1 MYEVWG
7 GWAITAY
14 GIKKNYSLAIEK
26 DRIVDMGPTR
36 EMRDSYSFEDSIGK
50 ERNIICPGFVDAHM
64 HSFQLATKGLT
75 ADQSLLEWLKKYIW
89 RWEADLDK
97 EKARACAEVSY
108 LQMIRCGVTSISD
121 YASVH
126 HVDEAFLA
134 AKRFGIRALIG
145 KTLMDRNSPPELEQ
159 ETDICLK
166 ESEALIRK
174 WHGKNNGLLNYAV
187 TPRFAITST
196 DALLRGCREL
206 CEKYNLV
213 FRTHSEENFLEVKE
227 ERKLY
232 GQSIIRHLDK
242 LGLLNERAL
251 LTHCVW
257 TKPAELKLI
266 ARRGASVSH
275 CPGSNMMLASGFAD
289 TPQMLKY
296 GINVCLGSD
305 VAGYY
310 NFSMFE
316 QARLAC
322 LMQKARL
329 CDPHAMDHEKAFRMA
344 TANGAKALGF
354 KDAGELKPGNKADV
368 ITLST
373 HHLAFSPLNDIIS
386 QIVYSAFPSSVN
398 NVICNGKPL
407 MRERKL
413 LIADVNEIMERA
425 QEVMGSGLNV
435 K

>member
-26 DRIVDMGPTR
+26 DKIVDMGPTR
-36 EMRDSYSFEDSIGK
+36 ELREEYSFEDSIGK

-64 HSFQLATKGLT
+64 HSFQVATKGLT

-89 RWEADLDK
+89 KWEADLDK
-97 EKARACAEVSY
+97 EKAKACAEVSY
-108 LQMIRCGVTSISD
+108 VQMIRCGVTSISD
-121 YASVH
+121 FTSVH
-126 HVDEAFLA
+126 HVDEAFGA
-134 AKRFGIRALIG
+134 AKRLGIRALIG

-159 ETDICLK
+159 DTDVCLK
-166 ESEALIRK
+166 ETESLLRK

-196 DALLRGCREL
+196 DALLRGCKKI
-206 CEKYNLV
+206 CDKHKV
-213 FRTHSEENFLEVKE
+213 IFRTHTEENLNEIKE
-227 ERKLY
+227 EKKMY
-232 GQSIIRHLDK
+232 KQSVIRHFDK

-257 TKPAELKLI
+257 TKPPELKLI
-266 ARRGASVSH
+266 AKRGAHISH

-289 TPQMLKY
+289 TPKMLKY

-322 LMQKARL
+322 LMQKARSH
-329 CDPHAMDHEKAFRMA
+329 DPHAMGHEAAFRMA
-344 TANGAKALGF
+344 TVNGAKALGF
-354 KDAGELKPGNKADV
+354 KDTGELKPGNKADV

-373 HHLAFSPLNDIIS
+373 HNLAFSPLNDIIS

-398 NVICNGKPL
+398 NVICNGKVL

-413 LIADVNEIMERA
+413 LVADIHEIMDEA
-425 QEVMGSGLNV
+425 KEVLEIKKGI
-435 K
+435 

>member
-7 GWAITAY
+7 GWAVTAY

-26 DRIVDMGPTR
+26 DKIVDMGPIR
-36 EMRDSYSFEDSIGK
+36 EMREAYSFDDSIGK
-50 ERNIICPGFVDAHM
+50 ERNILCPGFVDAHM
-64 HSFQLATKGLT
+64 HSFQVATKGLT

-89 RWEADLDK
+89 KWEADLDK
-97 EKARACAEVSY
+97 EKAKACAEVSFV
-108 LQMIRCGVTSISD
+108 QMIRSGVTSISD
-121 YASVH
+121 YSSVH
-126 HVDEAFLA
+126 HVDEAFGA
-134 AKRFGIRALIG
+134 AKRLGVRALIG
-145 KTLMDRNSPPELEQ
+145 KTMMDRNSPPELEQ
-159 ETDICLK
+159 DTDVCLK

-174 WHGKNNGLLNYAV
+174 WHGKHGGMLNYAV
-187 TPRFAITST
+187 TPRFSITST
-196 DALLRGCREL
+196 DALFRGCKRL
-206 CEKYNLV
+206 CDKYKV
-213 FRTHSEENFLEVKE
+213 GFRTHTEENLSEIKE
-227 ERKLY
+227 EKKMY
-232 GQSIIRHLDK
+232 GQSVIRHLDK
-242 LGLLNERAL
+242 FGLLNERTN

-266 ARRGASVSH
+266 AERGASISH

-289 TPQMLKY
+289 TPKMLKY

-305 VAGYY
+305 VAAYY

-329 CDPHAMDHEKAFRMA
+329 HDPHAMDHEKAFKMA
-344 TANGAKALGF
+344 TINGAKALGF
-354 KDAGELKPGNKADV
+354 KDTGELKAGNKADV

-398 NVICNGKPL
+398 NVICNGKVL

-413 LIADVNEIMERA
+413 LVANVHDIVNEA
-425 QEVMGSGLNV
+425 QEILEIHRGV
-435 K
+435 